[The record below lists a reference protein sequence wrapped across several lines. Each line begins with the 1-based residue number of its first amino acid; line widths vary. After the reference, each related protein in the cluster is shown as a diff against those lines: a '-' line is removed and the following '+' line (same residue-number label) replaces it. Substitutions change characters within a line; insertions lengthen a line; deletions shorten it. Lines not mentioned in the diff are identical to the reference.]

1 LNVYLKKVIKVNEE
15 MMSISGTLK
24 SSKKIDDES
33 SEEEDDA
40 AENPLDSK
48 SSSDLAKLWIE
59 LQENV
64 NCLLDSSKSSTPDPP
79 HGVRQVL
86 EKKEGLFRRN
96 MMGKRVNFA
105 CRSVISPDPYI
116 DTHEVGLPLRFAKKL
131 TFPEPVT
138 PFNFDSLRQ
147 MVINGPEIHPGANYV
162 EDEFGNKKD
171 LLKLD
176 EQQRIALAQTLMTPA
191 PNAPEGKFKIVWRQ
205 LVSGDVM
212 LANRQPTLHKPSIM
226 AHVARV
232 LPNPAWQT
240 IRLHYANCNTYN
252 ADFDGDEI
260 NLHFPQ
266 SQLVSF

>member
-1 LNVYLKKVIKVNEE
+1 MVKTWVK
-15 MMSISGTLK
+15 
-24 SSKKIDDES
+24 
-33 SEEEDDA
+33 
-40 AENPLDSK
+40 
-48 SSSDLAKLWIE
+48 
-59 LQENV
+59 LQESV
-64 NCLLDSSKSSTPDPP
+64 NCLIDSSRSSTPDVPS
-79 HGVRQVL
+79 GVRQVV

-147 MVINGPEIHPGANYV
+147 AVVNGPDVHPGANYV
-162 EDEFGNKKD
+162 EDEFGMKVD
-171 LLKLD
+171 LGRRTK
-176 EQQRIALAQTLMTPA
+176 EEREAIAQMLRTPA
-191 PNAPEGKFKIVWRQ
+191 VNAPPGKCKIVYRQ

-232 LPNPAWQT
+232 LPNPTWQT

-266 SQLVSF
+266 SQHVSLRNVITLM